1 MQLSRSRAITVLGAG
16 LAATAVPRAARAQ
29 DTPVPLKI
37 GVTTALTTVVLYIS
51 DRMGF
56 FKDEGLTVDIID
68 FVSAAAMVAPL
79 GAGQLDVGA
88 GVISAGLY
96 NAVARGIHVRAVAD
110 LGSDPPGYGFQW
122 LVIRTDLITSGRYKT
137 LKDIKGMT
145 LSAPAPGIATMS
157 QYGHMLKSVGL
168 TLGDIKVIYMGNP
181 EALVALKN
189 GAIDGSLL
197 PEPTP
202 TIAVKMG
209 VGRKVLPDD
218 SYYPNQQIAV
228 VLYGASLLGADR
240 TKGDK
245 FMRAYLRGVRLYN
258 DALHNGK
265 ISGPQAPAIFKIFS
279 DTNKQLDPALLAD
292 VTPNGNNPNGQM
304 NMASLNEDL
313 TFFKQQG
320 WIEGDVTPAQLVDTS
335 YLDDALKT
343 LGTYRKR

>member
-1 MQLSRSRAITVLGAG
+1 MKRSRAITALGAG
-16 LAATAVPRAARAQ
+16 FAATALPRIAPAQ
-29 DTPVPLKI
+29 DSSAALKI
-37 GVTTALTTVVLYIS
+37 GVTTALTTAPLYIS

-122 LVIRTDLITSGRYKT
+122 LVIRTDLVKSGRYKT

-145 LSAPAPGIATMS
+145 LSTPAPGIATMS
-157 QYGHMLKSVGL
+157 QYGHMLRSVGL
-168 TLGDIKVIYMGNP
+168 TLSDLKVIYMPNP
-181 EALVALKN
+181 DALVALKN

-197 PEPTP
+197 PEPSP
-202 TIAVKMG
+202 TIAVKLG
-209 VGRKVLPDD
+209 VGVKVLPDD
-218 SYYPNQQIAV
+218 AYYPNQQIAV
-228 VLYGASLLGADR
+228 LLYGSNLLGADR
-240 TKGDK
+240 AKAVK
-245 FMRAYLRGVRLYN
+245 FMRAYLKGVRVYN
-258 DALHNGK
+258 DSLHNGK
-265 ISGPQAPAIFKIFS
+265 IAGPQAPAILKIFS
-279 DTNKQLDPALLAD
+279 DTNKQLDPTLLAD

-304 NMASLNEDL
+304 NVASLNEDL
-313 TFFKQQG
+313 AFFKQQG
-320 WIEGDVTPAQLVDTS
+320 WIEGEVTPAQLVDTS
-335 YLDDALKT
+335 YLDEAMKT

>member
-1 MQLSRSRAITVLGAG
+1 MQLSRSRAITVLGAA
-16 LAATAVPRAARAQ
+16 LTAAAVPRTAPAQ
-29 DTPVPLKI
+29 DAVAAIKV
-37 GVTTALTTVVLYIS
+37 GVTPALTTAPLYIS

-56 FKDEGLTVDIID
+56 FKDEGLTVEIIE

-122 LVIRTDLITSGRYKT
+122 LVIRTDLIKSGRYKT

-145 LSAPAPGIATMS
+145 LSTPAPGIATMS

-168 TLGDIKVIYMGNP
+168 SLSDLKVIYMPNP
-181 EALVALKN
+181 DALVALKN

-197 PEPTP
+197 PEPSP

-209 VGRKVLPDD
+209 IAQKVLSDD
-218 SYYPNQQIAV
+218 AYYPNQQIAV
-228 VLYGASLLGADR
+228 VLYGVNMLKPDR
-240 TKGDK
+240 TNGVK
-245 FMRAYLRGVRLYN
+245 FMRAYIKGVRVYN
-258 DALHNGK
+258 DSLRNGK
-265 ISGPQAPAIFKIFS
+265 IAGPQAAAILKIFS
-279 DTNKQLDPALLAD
+279 DTNTQLDPTLLAQ

-304 NMASLNEDL
+304 NMASLHEDL

-320 WIEGDVTPAQLVDTS
+320 WIEGDVTPTQLVDTS
-335 YLDDALKT
+335 YLDEVLKT